1 MAEYKKNDV
10 LTDRNGEEYT
20 VHEILATK
28 TGKHAILVTQD
39 GYPTAFNLGYV
50 DRNFTPKSAYDPQPG
65 EFYTSKGGS
74 VFVVDQEKRVWLLR
88 DQFDGKHKDEG
99 ASHQGCYSLD
109 LTWWD
114 EDMGFGKLEKLTFG
128 TGHLKRKTTITVHG
142 V

>member
-1 MAEYKKNDV
+1 MAEYKKDDV
-10 LTDRNGEEYT
+10 LVNSYGEECTFHATIQAEARDYAIIFNSDGIP
-20 VHEILATK
+20 ILYAMTY
-28 TGKHAILVTQD
+28 I
-39 GYPTAFNLGYV
+39 
-50 DRNFTPKSAYDPQPG
+50 DRYFTLKRAYDPQPG
-65 EFYTSKGGS
+65 EFYVSKGGS
-74 VFVVDQEKRVWLLR
+74 VFVVDQEKRVWLLK

-99 ASHQGCYSLD
+99 ASHQGCYSFD